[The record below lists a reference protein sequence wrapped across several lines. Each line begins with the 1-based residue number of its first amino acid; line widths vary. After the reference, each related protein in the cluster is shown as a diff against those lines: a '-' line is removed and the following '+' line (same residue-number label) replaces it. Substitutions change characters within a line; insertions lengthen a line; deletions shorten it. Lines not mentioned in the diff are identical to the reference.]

1 MNRFTTSLLGSVMFL
16 SSAAIGLADTEAPPT
31 ICTDTSGTRYVW
43 SSDQCAQARADW
55 AKAHSTTA
63 TIQQT
68 QIAPPVPAGA
78 TRLVLPG
85 GTAVAVEVVDKVS
98 SSNANIGDTFA
109 VRAADDVVINGWVVV
124 ARGAP
129 GQGEVLSVDRAGSH
143 GHPGSL
149 GVQIDWI
156 FAVDGNKIHLTSQR
170 STAEGQSKAGVSSTV
185 TIVSWAF
192 LGLPGLFAH
201 NFVKGRDVE
210 LDSSHPLQAFIDSSV
225 YVVATAHGRCEA
237 HGFAPTAPAQN
248 AVLAP
253 VPAPLPSAS
262 APPKN

>member
-1 MNRFTTSLLGSVMFL
+1 MNRLTMSMLGSIMFV
-16 SSAAIGLADTEAPPT
+16 SSAAIGLADTETPPT
-31 ICTDTSGTRYVW
+31 FCTDTSNTRYVW

-55 AKAHSTTA
+55 AKAHGTA

-68 QIAPPVPAGA
+68 QVAPPVPAGA
-78 TRLVLPG
+78 SRLVLPG

-109 VRAADDVVINGWVVV
+109 VRAADAVVINGWVVV
-124 ARGAP
+124 AKGAP

-225 YVVATAHGRCEA
+225 YVVATAHGDA
-237 HGFAPTAPAQN
+237 GSGFAPTAPAQN